1 MAEAAHDFDELVER
15 SRMVAN
21 KLGEQALWKAALNLE
36 SWYFVGSGPEGEK
49 APAIGAL
56 EGRPYLL
63 VFTDEDRAAD
73 FSRRQLMKR
82 SDARGSGRDGE
93 AMSGSVLN
101 MDVPEAIEY
110 LKELKA
116 GGVEGA
122 LFNSGAYAFQC
133 SLPELIDRHRR
144 YSGGA

>member
-1 MAEAAHDFDELVER
+1 MAEASHDFDELVER

-21 KLGEQALWKAALNLE
+21 KLGEQALWKAAMGLE
-36 SWYFVGSGPEGEK
+36 SWYFVGAGPEGEQ

-73 FSRRQLMKR
+73 FWRRGGMKR
-82 SDARGSGRDGE
+82 SDSRGGDHDATAG
-93 AMSGSVLN
+93 GVLN
-101 MDVPEAIEY
+101 MDVTEAIEY
-110 LKELKA
+110 IRQLKA

-122 LFNSGAYAFQC
+122 LFNSGAQAFQS
-133 SLPELIDRHRR
+133 SLPELLDRHRR
-144 YSGGA
+144 YAGGV